1 MQPTN
6 QTEHAELDA
15 IDISTQDP
23 LADLDSFVFN
33 EIDID
38 IEGN

>member
-6 QTEHAELDA
+6 QTEHVESDG
-15 IDISTQDP
+15 IDVSAQDP

-33 EIDID
+33 ENDID